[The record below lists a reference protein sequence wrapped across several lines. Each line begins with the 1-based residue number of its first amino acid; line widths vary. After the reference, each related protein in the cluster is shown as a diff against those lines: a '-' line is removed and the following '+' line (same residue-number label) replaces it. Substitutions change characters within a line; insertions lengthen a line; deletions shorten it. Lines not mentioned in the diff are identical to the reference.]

1 MPVICVGGWRSL
13 GVMEKILR
21 DTQIEFLSLSRP
33 LVRELETYN
42 VKTGALV
49 IGTYDNSS
57 RNGAYK
63 NMNSIAPKKSTIEK
77 LRIAF

>member
-1 MPVICVGGWRSL
+1 MLLSPANLTYSELNNVHVGEGDFSQ
-13 GVMEKILR
+13 VESI
-21 DTQIEFLSLSRP
+21 TH
-33 LVRELETYN
+33 
-42 VKTGALV
+42 TGALV

-63 NMNSIAPKKSTIEK
+63 NMNSIAPKNSTIEK